1 MSTWKK
7 IGLVLVILTATIGII
22 LGMVT
27 IWFAWA
33 YNTPVTEGL
42 TQAVVGTQ
50 RVLTAAD
57 NGLGTVNTGLRTAL
71 GAVTA
76 IDVATRAAGDKI
88 VETSFAFLILDRT
101 VGDRLFPRVAAAQET
116 VSALA
121 ATVIGINDTLE
132 AANRLPFVDVPTLT
146 TELEAVRD
154 RLDTARGRVEELQT
168 GIREIKEQ
176 KVSRP
181 VSFVTDRTDRLM
193 EELDDVLGRT
203 ATARARISITMTR
216 LEMLERSLPRI
227 IDLISIMIILVTA
240 WLIGV
245 QAYALIRA
253 YERLAGKP
261 INWDRLRPGQGDG
274 EVATEPPSVEA

>member
-1 MSTWKK
+1 MSTVKK
-7 IGLVLVILTATIGII
+7 IGLVLVLLTATVGII

-27 IWFAWA
+27 VWFAWA

-57 NGLGTVNTGLRTAL
+57 NGLGKVNTGLRTAL

-88 VETSFAFLILDRT
+88 VETSFAFQILDRT

-193 EELDDVLGRT
+193 EEIDDVLART
-203 ATARARISITMTR
+203 TNAQARISVTMSR
-216 LEMLERSLPRI
+216 LERLEERLPGI
-227 IDLISIMIILVTA
+227 IDLISIIITVVTA
-240 WLIGV
+240 WFIGV
-245 QAYALIRA
+245 QAYVAIRA
-253 YERLAGKP
+253 YERLSGKR
-261 INWDRLRPGQGDG
+261 IDWDRLRPGKEES